1 MRILYT
7 LLACLL
13 GCLPTL
19 SARHIIG
26 GEMSYRF
33 VEEISPGTYR
43 YEILLIIY
51 RDCDSGG
58 GSLDNPAQMGIY
70 QGNTMSAVLVDN
82 FGVNRESIGPVD
94 PVIPPCADASQVGN
108 ACVERGTYRFTVDLP
123 LQSIDSY
130 LIVYQRCCRTED
142 IVNIIT
148 PDDYGATYMVEITP
162 ASMALKNS
170 SATFLEFPPT
180 FICNNFQ
187 LNFDHSAVDSDGDSL
202 AYSFCNPLH
211 GGGSGGGGGGCETPV
226 PSPPCAPPFEL
237 IPFTAAY
244 NMLNPMGGNPV
255 ISVHPTTGMLT
266 GTPNTLGQY
275 VVGICVQEYRN
286 GVLLST
292 VLRDFQFN
300 VVDCTPTVF
309 AQVQAD
315 SILGPK
321 QYLVK
326 RCGEKVITILNTT
339 PQTNDLAAWEWEID
353 LGAGTPF
360 NTTNWHATF
369 AIPDFGTYYGRL
381 YLNRNLNCE
390 DTAFITIVA
399 YPGSTAE
406 FTWSWDSC
414 TIGPVTFTNL
424 ATSESSGGLVSWDW
438 GFSTSAIPPTT
449 QLNPVIDFP
458 DTGYYSVFLH
468 VTDSDGC
475 EDMKTVLV
483 PWLPQ
488 PPPIIPPFPSQRICM
503 PDEAYF
509 AFPDSISLTGSIIN
523 WNFGDGNTLL
533 SGGPNVVHTYE
544 TMGIYTVSVNIT
556 TPSNCETSA
565 TFNQLVSVFPKPQAA
580 FGFNPK
586 KVSNLNN
593 RVQFNNLSDSS
604 AALFNWQ
611 FNDADFSLEENP
623 TFVFPD
629 TGLQT
634 VRLLVTNIHG
644 CQDSV
649 FATLDFVPEIQLYI
663 PNAFAPHSTNGLGND
678 QFGVFG
684 PVPGFTYYNLTVWSR
699 WGEMVFE
706 ADSPEK
712 YWDGRSLRNGDY
724 MPVGVYVYL
733 LEITDPRGRK
743 YKYEGS
749 VSLL

>member
-33 VEEISPGTYR
+33 LSEVSPGTYR
-43 YEILLIIY
+43 YEVLLIIY

-58 GSLDNPAQMGIY
+58 GSLDNPARIGIY
-70 QGNTMSAVLVDN
+70 QGSTMSAVLMDD
-82 FGVNRESIGPVD
+82 FPVNLESIESVD
-94 PVIPPCADASQVGN
+94 PSIPPCADASQVGN
-108 ACVERGTYRFTVDLP
+108 ACVQRGTYRFTVDLP
-123 LQSIDSY
+123 VQSMDSY

-162 ASMALKNS
+162 ASMALQNS
-170 SATFLEFPPT
+170 SAVFLNYPPT

-187 LNFDHSAVDSDGDSL
+187 LNFDHSAIDVDGDSL
-202 AYSFCNPLH
+202 VYSFCNPLH
-211 GGGSGGGGGGCETPV
+211 GGGSGGGGGGCETPI
-226 PSPPCAPPFEL
+226 PNPPCAPPFEL
-237 IPFTAAY
+237 IPFTS
-244 NMLNPMGGNPV
+244 NFSMLNPMGGNPV
-255 ISVHPTTGMLT
+255 INVNPQTGQLT

-300 VVDCTPTVF
+300 VVDCTPTVS

-315 SILGPK
+315 SIIGPK
-321 QYLVK
+321 KYLIE

-339 PQTNDLAAWEWEID
+339 PQTNDLASWEWEID
-353 LGAGTPF
+353 LGTGTPF
-360 NTTNWHATF
+360 TTTNWHATF
-369 AIPDFGTYYGRL
+369 AIPDFGTYNGRL

-390 DTAFITIVA
+390 DTAYITIVA
-399 YPGSTAE
+399 HPGSTAD
-406 FTWSWDSC
+406 FSFSWDTCS
-414 TIGPVTFTNL
+414 IGPVQL
-424 ATSESSGGLVSWDW
+424 IYEATSSAPGGIISWDW
-438 GFSTSAIPPTT
+438 AFSTTAVPSTT
-449 QLNPVIDFP
+449 ELNPKVYFP
-458 DTGYYSVFLH
+458 DTGYYTVYLNI
-468 VTDSDGC
+468 VDSDGC
-475 EDMKTVLV
+475 EDTKTLLM

-488 PPPIIPPFPSQRICM
+488 PPPIIPPFPGQRICM
-503 PDEAYF
+503 PDDAYF
-509 AFPDSISLTGSIIN
+509 TFPDSISLTGSRVD
-523 WNFGDGNTLL
+523 WNFGDGNSLQN
-533 SGGPNVVHTYE
+533 GGRSVVHRYVTP
-544 TMGIYTVSVNIT
+544 GFYTVSVSVT
-556 TPSNCETSA
+556 TPANCETSA
-565 TFNQLVSVFPKPQAA
+565 TFDQLVAVFDKPFAA
-580 FGFNPK
+580 FDYNPK

-593 RVQFNNLSDSS
+593 QVQFDNLSDST
-604 AALFNWQ
+604 AAFFNWR
-611 FNDADFSLEENP
+611 FGVDDISLEENP
-623 TFVFPD
+623 LYAFPD

-649 FATLDFVPEIQLYI
+649 FATLDLVPEIQLYI
-663 PNAFAPHSTNGLGND
+663 PNAFAPQSTNGLGND

-684 PVPGFTYYNLTVWSR
+684 PVPGYTKYNLTVWSR

-706 ADSPEK
+706 ADGPDK
-712 YWDGRSLRNGDY
+712 FWDGRSLRNGDY

-733 LEITDPRGRK
+733 LEIVDPRGRK